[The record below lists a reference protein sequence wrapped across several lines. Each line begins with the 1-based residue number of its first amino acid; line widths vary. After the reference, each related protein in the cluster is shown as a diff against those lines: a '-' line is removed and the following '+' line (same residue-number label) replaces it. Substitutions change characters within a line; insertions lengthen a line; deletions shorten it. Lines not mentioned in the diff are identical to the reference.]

1 MGFYCA
7 RFSIQSLFKTTP
19 CPLKRQ
25 RENHTGVL
33 ASDSS
38 HEYTVDRRSIGQGV
52 WQQPPDY
59 PWPEGSNHSSNK
71 SDPKGGMR
79 EGHRELCPP
88 DPSVPAAPGS
98 SFGAHFLSAS
108 ETKSF
113 CSTDLKLGDVCYTGL
128 TSCSWSFVSI
138 WIKFSKLF
146 DFWWWPFFCVI
157 LVFLL
162 LRVTR
167 LTSLLVAAN
176 KKVRWN
182 KASIRYK
189 RWACRWTIWI

>member
-1 MGFYCA
+1 VFFSPKEVEKLFDLDFHKLHNMTNVFVQNMGFYCA

-88 DPSVPAAPGS
+88 DPNVPAAPGS
-98 SFGAHFLSAS
+98 SFGAHLLSVS

-113 CSTDLKLGDVCYTGL
+113 CRTDLKLWTC
-128 TSCSWSFVSI
+128 
-138 WIKFSKLF
+138 
-146 DFWWWPFFCVI
+146 
-157 LVFLL
+157 LL
-162 LRVTR
+162 HR
-167 LTSLLVAAN
+167 LD
-176 KKVRWN
+176 RM
-182 KASIRYK
+182 
-189 RWACRWTIWI
+189 